1 MVTFRDARV
10 IRGWGEDVG
19 VLGRTLGAR
28 APRNRCP
35 FVRQLHRFLAFRT
48 ALLSL
53 LPLGKN
59 LFGEGKGSESLPAS
73 LNNPPHPSSPNLI
86 ARILSVTES
95 RAELEKGRRA
105 CSCLLG
111 LRGQSSRPS
120 RPHTQPRA
128 HHMPFLGL
136 LRHRKFPA
144 HAQHSTT
151 PRECSGA
158 LTSARSLDPRCP

>member
-1 MVTFRDARV
+1 MGGRCGSA
-10 IRGWGEDVG
+10 GEDTRRSGPAQSVPFCSPAPPVPSFQNG
-19 VLGRTLGAR
+19 TSLFLSFLWERTSSGRER
-28 APRNRCP
+28 AASHC
-35 FVRQLHRFLAFRT
+35 QHRLII
-48 ALLSL
+48 
-53 LPLGKN
+53 PLT
-59 LFGEGKGSESLPAS
+59 
-73 LNNPPHPSSPNLI
+73 PSSPNLI

-144 HAQHSTT
+144 NAQHSTT

-158 LTSARSLDPRCP
+158 LTSARSLDPRGP